1 MDTLTRE
8 QRSERMARV
17 RGRDT
22 KPELAVRSRLH
33 ALGYRYRLHDRKL
46 PGSPDLVF
54 AGRRKALFVHGCF
67 WHMHEGCA
75 LARMPKSRLEF
86 WRPKL
91 EGNRARDSV
100 KLEQLRALGWDVMV
114 VWECELRD
122 LDALVARIEA
132 FLNEN
137 KGTK

>member
-1 MDTLTRE
+1 MDTLSPA
-8 QRSERMARV
+8 QRSERMSRV

-22 KPELAVRSRLH
+22 KPELLIRKALH
-33 ALGYRYRLHDRKL
+33 ARGHRYRLHDNKL
-46 PGSPDLVF
+46 PGRPDLSF
-54 AGRRKALFVHGCF
+54 PGRKKALFVHGCF

-91 EGNRARDSV
+91 EGNRVRDAL

-114 VWECELRD
+114 VWECELRE
-122 LDALVARIEA
+122 LDELVTRIEA
-132 FLNEN
+132 FLNDD
-137 KGTK
+137 KGTT

>member
-22 KPELAVRSRLH
+22 KPELAVRKRLH

-54 AGRRKALFVHGCF
+54 ASRRKALFVHGCF

-91 EGNRARDSV
+91 EGNRARDAV

-114 VWECELRD
+114 VWECELRE
-122 LDALVARIEA
+122 LDALVARVEA

>member
-22 KPELAVRSRLH
+22 KPELAVRNRLH

-67 WHMHEGCA
+67 WHMHEGCT

-91 EGNRARDSV
+91 EGNRARDAV

-114 VWECELRD
+114 VWDCELRD
-122 LDALVARIEA
+122 LDALVVRLEA
-132 FLNEN
+132 FLNEK
-137 KGTK
+137 KGTQ

>member
-8 QRSERMARV
+8 QRSELMAKV

-33 ALGYRYRLHDRKL
+33 ALGYRYRLHVRKL

-54 AGRRKALFVHGCF
+54 AGRRKAIFVHGCF
-67 WHMHEGCA
+67 WHMHGGCA
-75 LARMPKSRLEF
+75 LARMPRSRLEF

-91 EGNRARDSV
+91 EGNQARDAV
-100 KLEQLRALGWDVMV
+100 KLDQFACAGVG
-114 VWECELRD
+114 RD
-122 LDALVARIEA
+122 GRV
-132 FLNEN
+132 
-137 KGTK
+137 GM